1 MTVTA
6 LLFATAPALDG
17 GPAAALHAGDETLLR
32 RLLGQLAGLGV
43 TRACVVTRPALADG
57 VRTAAAGTGDL
68 EVDVVAS
75 PDLPGDLRAVGDVAR
90 RERGRLVVGRADV
103 LTHREALAGLLADPR
118 VNTGILTTGSRWR
131 GRWAFRT
138 RSQRGRVVAAGSP
151 YHRLR
156 RPTGFFLGFLKVD
169 ERDRAVLATA
179 ADRLAELAAD
189 PPAHGWAEELDRK
202 VADWRRWQWVAATE
216 AETGAAPEID
226 EAPAEPS
233 LRPEDEAL
241 LAHRLAVCRDDAP
254 SLLLVGLVRGGV
266 HVANSYL
273 RGFFYAR
280 PVSRAAAAADHDR
293 MAEMDE
299 DRVLLSAAV
308 KGSDGFFT
316 TYFVS
321 PYSRYIARFA
331 ARRGWTPNAMTTVSM
346 LIGAA
351 AATFFALGSRAGLVT
366 GAVLLQAAFTIDCV
380 DGQLARYTRTFSKL
394 GAWLDSIFDRGK
406 EYLVYAGLAL
416 GSVRGFDDDVWIL
429 AACALA
435 LQTARHAVD
444 FSYAAVRQQSIAATP
459 QLGLEEP
466 DEVPRS
472 RRQEEAA
479 APAPT
484 AAPSA
489 SAARAAAAA
498 PAGAVAL
505 SEAPVAGDDAP
516 PPEDDPV
523 ELARRQPGLK
533 GVAARGVG
541 LVTALDRRPATR
553 WAKRIFSLPIG
564 ERFALISITAA
575 IWSPQVTFTAL
586 LVWGAAAAAYGVTG
600 RLLRSVA
607 T

>member
-1 MTVTA
+1 VTVTA

-17 GPAAALHAGDETLLR
+17 GPAAALRAGDETLVQ
-32 RLLGQLAGLGV
+32 RLLEQLAGLGV
-43 TRACVVTRPALADG
+43 GRACVVTRPALADA
-57 VRTAAAGTGDL
+57 VRAAAGAARADV
-68 EVDVVAS
+68 EIDVVAS
-75 PDLPGDLRAVGDVAR
+75 PDLPGDLQAAADVAR
-90 RERGRLVVGRADV
+90 RTRGRLVVGRADV

-138 RSQRGRVVAAGSP
+138 RSQRGRVIAAGSP

-156 RPTGFFLGFLKVD
+156 RPTGWFLGFLKVD
-169 ERDRAVLATA
+169 ERDREVLAA
-179 ADRLAELAAD
+179 AAARLAELAAD
-189 PPAHGWAEELDRK
+189 PAAHGWTEELERK
-202 VADWRRWQWVAATE
+202 VADWRRWQWTAATE
-216 AETGAAPEID
+216 AETGVAPEIE
-226 EAPAEPS
+226 EAPADPS
-233 LRPEDEAL
+233 LGPEDEEL
-241 LAHRLAVCRDDAP
+241 VAHRLAVSRDDAP

-280 PVSRAAAAADHDR
+280 PVSQAAAAADR
-293 MAEMDE
+293 ERIGEMDE
-299 DRVLLSAAV
+299 DRVLLNAAV

-346 LIGAA
+346 LIGAVA
-351 AATFFALGSRAGLVT
+351 AAFFALGSRAGLIA

-406 EYLVYAGLAL
+406 EYLVYAGLAI

-444 FSYAAVRQQSIAATP
+444 FSYAAVRQQSIAAAP
-459 QLGLEEP
+459 QIGLEEP

-472 RRQEEAA
+472 RQRPPAPAA
-479 APAPT
+479 APV
-484 AAPSA
+484 
-489 SAARAAAAA
+489 AARRPAAGPATA

-505 SEAPVAGDDAP
+505 TEPPAADDDAP

-523 ELARRQPGLK
+523 EAARRQPGLK
-533 GVAARGVG
+533 GLAARGVG

-575 IWSPQVTFTAL
+575 VWSPHVTFTAL

>member
-1 MTVTA
+1 VTVTA
-6 LLFATAPALDG
+6 LLFATAPAMDG
-17 GPAAALHAGDETLLR
+17 GPAAGLQAGDETLLR

-43 TRACVVTRPALADG
+43 DRACVVTRPALADA
-57 VRTAAAGTGDL
+57 VRAAAGATGASRPPV
-68 EVDVVAS
+68 EVDVLAS
-75 PDLPGDLRAVGDVAR
+75 PDLPGDLRAAAEVAR
-90 RERGRLVVGRADV
+90 GGRGRLVVGRADV

-138 RSQRGRVVAAGSP
+138 RSQRGRVIAAGSP

-169 ERDRAVLATA
+169 ERDREVLAA
-179 ADRLAELAAD
+179 AAARLAELATD
-189 PPAHGWAEELDRK
+189 PAAHGWTDELERK
-202 VADWRRWQWVAATE
+202 VGDWRRWQWVAATE
-216 AETGAAPEID
+216 ADTGVAPEID
-226 EAPAEPS
+226 EAPAEPT
-233 LRPEDEAL
+233 LRPEDEEL
-241 LAHRLAVCRDDAP
+241 VAHRLAVCRDDAP

-280 PVSRAAAAADHDR
+280 PVSRTAAAADHER
-293 MAEMDE
+293 MGEMDE
-299 DRVLLSAAV
+299 DRVLLNAAV

-346 LIGAA
+346 LIGTAA
-351 AATFFALGSRAGLVT
+351 AASFALGSRAGLVT

-444 FSYAAVRQQSIAATP
+444 FSYAAVRQQSIALAP
-459 QLGLEEP
+459 QAGLEEP

-472 RRQEEAA
+472 RR
-479 APAPT
+479 
-484 AAPSA
+484 
-489 SAARAAAAA
+489 RAAAAPRPA
-498 PAGAVAL
+498 PAPVAAAGGAVAL
-505 SEAPVAGDDAP
+505 TEPPAADEDAP
-516 PPEDDPV
+516 PPEDDPI
-523 ELARRQPGLK
+523 EAARLQPGVK
-533 GVAARGVG
+533 GLAARGVG

-575 IWSPQVTFTAL
+575 IWSPHVTFTAL